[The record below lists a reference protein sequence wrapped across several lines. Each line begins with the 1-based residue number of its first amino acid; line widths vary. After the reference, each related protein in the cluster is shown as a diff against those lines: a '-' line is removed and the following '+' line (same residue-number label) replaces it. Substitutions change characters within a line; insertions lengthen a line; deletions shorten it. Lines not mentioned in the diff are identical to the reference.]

1 MGSNAKE
8 RKSLA
13 IETNDFECVT
23 WGFFSIELHYCKTA
37 GNLGDRLALSLIFHE
52 IQMTFH
58 GDVCSLVFANQ
69 KKNSLVGRFFFFFP
83 SLMALLRNYYLR

>member
-13 IETNDFECVT
+13 IETNEFECVT
-23 WGFFSIELHYCKTA
+23 WGFFSIELHCCKTA
-37 GNLGDRLALSLIFHE
+37 GNLGHGLAPSLIFHE

-58 GDVCSLVFANQ
+58 GDVCSLIFANQ
-69 KKNSLVGRFFFFFP
+69 KENILVGRFFFFP
-83 SLMALLRNYYLR
+83 LSLSF